1 MTVQRSPESS
11 TATSAATPAKLVKPV
26 ATAVATKANG
36 NHRISN
42 ELHQKISKLTRS
54 IAAAAADS
62 PPLTASA
69 TTAASA
75 TKFKRTLP
83 LGEIKQRSSFN
94 LDDRPH
100 SYLKFND
107 LKVRCFFTLFD
118 FFVGNTLIIKY

>member
-11 TATSAATPAKLVKPV
+11 TTTSAATPAKLVKPV
-26 ATAVATKANG
+26 ATAATKANG

-62 PPLTASA
+62 PPLTASTA

-107 LKVRCFFTLFD
+107 LKVRYAFLHY
-118 FFVGNTLIIKY
+118 LISLWEIL

>member
-11 TATSAATPAKLVKPV
+11 TTTSAATPAKLVKPV
-26 ATAVATKANG
+26 ATAATKANG

-62 PPLTASA
+62 PPLTAST

-107 LKVRCFFTLFD
+107 LKVRYAFLHY
-118 FFVGNTLIIKY
+118 LISLWEIL